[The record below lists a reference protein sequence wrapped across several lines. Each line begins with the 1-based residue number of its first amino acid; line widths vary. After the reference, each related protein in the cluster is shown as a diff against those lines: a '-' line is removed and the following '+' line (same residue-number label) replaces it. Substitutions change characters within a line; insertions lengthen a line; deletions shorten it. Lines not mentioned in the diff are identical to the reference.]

1 MKMQALPKRL
11 DRRLFLSGINPAV
24 LAAGMML
31 VSPGLLAAPNAA
43 VPGHNTTPSGM
54 AAPPASDAS
63 KEQLIRTL
71 VNLTDVSQL
80 QAVFSQQFIDR
91 VANAVSMFG
100 PALNPHTMDVIQQ
113 QTRAVVEEH
122 IQDGDA
128 LYSVLAPVYEKHFN
142 IIELNQLVNFYQSP
156 LGQKLVR
163 VSPQLLTESLD
174 LGQQWGLSLVP
185 EIMQRVQS
193 QLDQDAPSAAGTAS
207 TSAR

>member
-1 MKMQALPKRL
+1 MKTPDRLKRPRTT
-11 DRRLFLSGINPAV
+11 DYFGGIPRRRLW
-24 LAAGMML
+24 LAIIG
-31 VSPGLLAAPNAA
+31 SLALI
-43 VPGHNTTPSGM
+43 
-54 AAPPASDAS
+54 AAPPVLATQLAGQPSSTSAAQGDVQTAAGVDQS
-63 KEQLIRTL
+63 RERLIRTL

-100 PALNPHTMDVIQQ
+100 PALNPQTMAVIQQ
-113 QTRAVVEEH
+113 QTRVVVEEH

-128 LYSVLAPVYEKHFN
+128 LYSVLAPVYQKHFN
-142 IIELNQLVNFYQSP
+142 IIELNKLVNFYQSP

-185 EIMQRVQS
+185 EIMQRVQG
-193 QLDQDAPSAAGTAS
+193 QLDDEAQPRRSP
-207 TSAR
+207 